1 MENITPVMEKVV
13 KMGDSIF
20 QAGELVEVTV
30 FDMESR
36 ANVVKTGKI
45 EKIEST
51 MMTIDESVQY
61 ESAEEQI
68 KYSDIVG
75 ISLLVPDAGNGEGST
90 DDSETTTGSDT
101 NSENGTQDTTADTE
115 TGTDAT
121 DNTSGDSTP

>member
-1 MENITPVMEKVV
+1 MANITPVMEKVV
-13 KMGDSIF
+13 KIGDSIF

-75 ISLLVPDAGNGEGST
+75 ISLLVHDAGKGEGST
-90 DDSETTTGSDT
+90 DDSETTTGSDID
-101 NSENGTQDTTADTE
+101 SENGTQDTTADTE